1 MALQQ
6 EEPKDP
12 LEIFEEAIKKLKVHY
27 DLFFAGA
34 RKLPPIED
42 RKRLEALIHELAGQ
56 KWRDNARR
64 FRFNTLLGRFNQF
77 RELWSRKMR
86 EREEGPI
93 EFRKRKQAMD
103 EPSPPPREAP
113 PARRVTSSAGDSY
126 VTVTPSAPGE
136 AIRQLHEQIAAAQQQ
151 LGKQGLTLEQVSSMV
166 EKQAEALRQRYGVS
180 QIAFRVD
187 TTDGKVKLKA
197 KPVGS
202 SDQSGR

>member
-1 MALQQ
+1 MALEQQ
-6 EEPKDP
+6 QLKDP
-12 LEIFEEAIKKLKVHY
+12 LEIFEEAVKKLKVHY

-34 RKLPPIED
+34 RKLPPTED
-42 RKRLEALIHELAGQ
+42 KKRLEALIHELAKE

-64 FRFNTLLGRFNQF
+64 FRFNTLLGRYNQF
-77 RELWSRKMR
+77 RELWGRKMR
-86 EREEGPI
+86 EREEGPTG
-93 EFRKRKQAMD
+93 FQKRKQAM
-103 EPSPPPREAP
+103 EAAREIPRPAAQEARP
-113 PARRVTSSAGDSY
+113 TPRVTSAGGDSY

-136 AIRQLHEQIAAAQQQ
+136 AIRQLHELITAAQKQ

-187 TTDGKVKLKA
+187 TSDGKVKLKA

-202 SDQSGR
+202 SD